1 MNVAFEPW
9 IPVVTTSGERT
20 LASLVDVLCEGER
33 FSDLAVRPHERVA
46 LMRLFICIAH
56 AALDG
61 PKDYPEW
68 LDVPQKLSEASKRY
82 LLKWKASF
90 ELFHSGKPWLQIKD
104 LEGVKEDA
112 KTSPVALLDFEL
124 STGNNPTLH
133 DHLGSVQ
140 MRQVSSSRIAL
151 TLLTFQNFSS
161 GGGSPIAKW
170 STTRTSQVGNPD
182 APCLSQSM
190 AHCLMRGKSLMET
203 IHLNVPLLETIERT
217 YKGMIN
223 HKTDN
228 KKGEHAHTEFKNVG
242 IGRPVWE
249 CFPSSPDVLSDEAVK
264 NATKTYLGRL
274 VPVSRWIRLID
285 NSKMYC
291 CNGFKYD
298 TFKDGFPAEPTA
310 SVRVVTKRDAIGVKT
325 FERAVVRVD
334 PSKALWRE
342 LSALL
347 VKRVAFG
354 LGGPLAMENA
364 PYDSEFDFH
373 VCAMTRDQ
381 ASMDIA
387 IESVFH
393 VTPVFQNNLS
403 SYQVEITF
411 AESLSRKLG
420 SSIEEYRKI
429 IDGSWE
435 KKVEKAKDKWELKAK
450 LHSIATI
457 HYWTTVEK
465 NLSLLLAH
473 IEAIGSEHA
482 IPTREAWHKILFSA
496 AHDAYRVACGQA
508 TPRQIRAF
516 VKGWQKLTY
525 KAGEPKTDE
534 TTTTEANP

>member
-20 LASLVDVLCEGER
+20 LASLIDVLCEGEQ
-33 FSDLAVRPHERVA
+33 FADLAVRPHERVS

-68 LDVPQKLSEASKRY
+68 LDVPNKLPEATRRY
-82 LLKWKASF
+82 LSKWKDSF
-90 ELFHSGKPWLQIKD
+90 ELFHAEKPWLQVKD
-104 LEGVKEDA
+104 LEGVKDDA
-112 KTSPVALLDFEL
+112 KISPVALLDFEL

-133 DHLGSVQ
+133 DHSGSMAV
-140 MRQVSSSRIAL
+140 RQVNPSRIAL

-170 STTRTSQVGNPD
+170 NNTRTSQVGNPD

-190 AHCLMRGKSLMET
+190 AHCLMRGKLLVET
-203 IHLNVPLLETIERT
+203 IHLNMPLFETVTRT
-217 YKGMIN
+217 YRGMVN
-223 HKTDN
+223 HKAD
-228 KKGEHAHTEFKNVG
+228 KKKREYAYTEFENVG

-249 CFPSSPDVLSDEAVK
+249 CFPGKPDATSDEAV

-285 NSKMYC
+285 RSKMYC

-298 TFKDGFPAEPTA
+298 TFKDGFPAEPSA
-310 SVRVVTKRDAIGVKT
+310 SVRVTTKKDAKGVET
-325 FERAVVRVD
+325 FERAVVRID

-347 VKRVAFG
+347 VKRIAFG
-354 LGGPLAMENA
+354 LGGPLAIENT

-393 VTPVFQNNLS
+393 ITPAFQSNLS
-403 SYQVEITF
+403 SYQAEITF
-411 AESLSRKLG
+411 AERISRKLG
-420 SSIEEYRKI
+420 ASIEEYRKI

-435 KKVEKAKDKWELKAK
+435 KKVEKSRDKWELKAK
-450 LHSIATI
+450 LHSVATI

-465 NLSLLLAH
+465 NRSLLLSH
-473 IEAIGSEHA
+473 IEAIGTDDP
-482 IPTREAWHKILFSA
+482 IPTRETWRKMLFSTA
-496 AHDAYRVACGQA
+496 CDAYRVACGQA
-508 TPRQIRAF
+508 TPRQMRAS
-516 VKGWQKLTY
+516 VKGWRKLTY
-525 KAGEPKTDE
+525 KKDEPKTDE
-534 TTTTEANP
+534 TTSTEENS

>member
-20 LASLVDVLCEGER
+20 LASLVDVFCEGEW
-33 FSDLAVRPHERVA
+33 FADLAVRPHERVS
-46 LMRLFICIAH
+46 LMRLFICVAH

-61 PKDYPEW
+61 PKDYDEW
-68 LDVPQKLSEASKRY
+68 LNVPQKLPDAARQY
-82 LLKWKASF
+82 LSKWKDSF
-90 ELFHSGKPWLQIKD
+90 ELFHAENPWLQVKD

-133 DHLGSVQ
+133 DHLGTVQ
-140 MRQVSSSRIAL
+140 VRQVTSSRIAL

-161 GGGSPIAKW
+161 GGGSPIARWNNTK
-170 STTRTSQVGNPD
+170 TSQVGNPD

-190 AHCLMRGKSLMET
+190 AHCLMRGKSLIET
-203 IHLNVPLLETIERT
+203 IHLNMPLFEIVERT

-223 HKTDN
+223 HKTDK
-228 KKGEHAHTEFKNVG
+228 KKGEHAYTEFEDVE

-249 CFPSSPDVLSDEAVK
+249 CFPGSSDVLSDEAV
-264 NATKTYLGRL
+264 NATRTYLGRL
-274 VPVSRWIRLID
+274 VPISRWIRLID
-285 NSKMYC
+285 RSKMYC

-310 SVRVVTKRDAIGVKT
+310 SVRVVTKRDAKGVET
-325 FERAVVRVD
+325 FERAVIRVD

-354 LGGPLAMENA
+354 LGGPLAIENA
-364 PYDSEFDFH
+364 PYDSGFDFH

-393 VTPVFQNNLS
+393 VTPAFQCNIS
-403 SYQVEITF
+403 SYQVETVL
-411 AESLSRKLG
+411 AERISRKLG
-420 SSIEEYRKI
+420 SSVEEYRI
-429 IDGSWE
+429 VIDGSWE

-450 LHSIATI
+450 LHSIATV
-457 HYWTTVEK
+457 HYWTAVEK
-465 NLSLLLAH
+465 NLSLLMTH
-473 IEAIGSEHA
+473 IEAIGTDEA
-482 IPTREAWHKILFSA
+482 IPTREAWRKMLFSSA
-496 AHDAYRVACGQA
+496 CDAYRVACGQT
-508 TPRQIRAF
+508 TPRQVRAF

-525 KAGEPKTDE
+525 KKDEPKIDG
-534 TTTTEANP
+534 TTTSEVNP